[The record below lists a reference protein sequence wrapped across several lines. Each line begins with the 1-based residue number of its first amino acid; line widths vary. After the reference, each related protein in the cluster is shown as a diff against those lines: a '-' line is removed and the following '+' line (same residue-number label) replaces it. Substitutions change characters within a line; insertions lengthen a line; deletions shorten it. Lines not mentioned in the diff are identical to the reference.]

1 MLTNRHF
8 VAAMIVTPILS
19 ILAYFAV
26 DFWVTIPAV
35 PPIKGETYP
44 LVSGSKCRYES
55 GKCILTNGNFKIVIY
70 ANRPSEG
77 VLSLRM
83 VSDFPLQDAKISLA
97 DENDVDGLPRDMI
110 ASAGIG
116 KEWFVLL
123 DDQGKTEI
131 RVVVAAGG
139 NYYYG
144 SSGLIF
150 TRFGTGY
157 GQDFQHTVNN

>member
-1 MLTNRHF
+1 MLTNKHF
-8 VAAMIVTPILS
+8 LAAMIITPILA

-26 DFWVTIPAV
+26 DFWVTEPAL
-35 PPIKGETYP
+35 PPVKGETYP

-55 GKCILTNGNFKIVIY
+55 GKCILTNGNFKIVLH
-70 ANRPSEG
+70 ADRPSEG

-97 DENDVDGLPRDMI
+97 DEDDVDALPSDMM
-110 ASAGIG
+110 ATAGDG
-116 KEWFVLL
+116 KEWLVLL
-123 DDQGKTEI
+123 DDQNKTEI
-131 RVVVAAGG
+131 RVVVAAGD

-150 TRFGTGY
+150 THYETGY
-157 GQDFQHTVNN
+157 GQDFRHTVNN